1 MEPMSNCSSGSGGWV
16 CADAAAIMQAV
27 ESQTLIL
34 YHTDLRGQWPAAAAR
49 ALAARLPYGKRLA
62 LGADG
67 PQQHASL
74 AGIALALR
82 ALGALLDRAVS
93 PGELVFT
100 RGEKPRLARASPGT
114 PHGAIAAQA
123 PSAGEVAT
131 ADEAATADKAS
142 AARDPGA
149 DFSISHS
156 GPWVG
161 CAALGC
167 GRVGFDVEM
176 GDGEQIASWV
186 AREAALKA
194 WGAGIRGL
202 RELSSSAEGIRC
214 GGVLWHA
221 RALPIFPGASAC
233 VMTSRAARGLC
244 ARALSL
250 EELFG
255 R

>member
-1 MEPMSNCSSGSGGWV
+1 ML
-16 CADAAAIMQAV
+16 AV
-27 ESQTLIL
+27 
-34 YHTDLRGQWPAAAAR
+34 
-49 ALAARLPYGKRLA
+49 RLPYGKRLA

-82 ALGALLDRAVS
+82 ALGELLDRAVS
-93 PGELVFT
+93 PGELVYA
-100 RGEKPRLARASPGT
+100 RGEKPRLARAS
-114 PHGAIAAQA
+114 
-123 PSAGEVAT
+123 
-131 ADEAATADKAS
+131 
-142 AARDPGA
+142 DPGA

-194 WGAGIRGL
+194 WGAGIRAL

-233 VMTSRAARGLC
+233 VMTSRAVRGLS